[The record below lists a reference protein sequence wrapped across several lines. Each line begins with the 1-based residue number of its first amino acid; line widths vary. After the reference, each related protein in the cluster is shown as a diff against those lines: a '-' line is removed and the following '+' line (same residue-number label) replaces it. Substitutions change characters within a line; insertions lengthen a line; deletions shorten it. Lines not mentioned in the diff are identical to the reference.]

1 MLNTAIVGLGRWGQR
16 LVNSVQRD
24 GQPKGEHIR
33 VTHGVTRTPSKAVDF
48 CASHAIE
55 LSDDYLAILDE
66 PTLDAVLLATPHSQ
80 HASQIAAAAAAGK
93 HVFVEKPLTL
103 DKASAVTAVAACEA
117 AGVVL
122 ALGHN
127 RRFLPAMQD
136 LKSMIDG
143 GELGTILHIEGNF
156 SVPGGLDYVPGM
168 WRATGEESPAGGMTG
183 MGVHVTDAMIH
194 LCGEIESVR
203 CQSLRL
209 VLQVDM
215 DDTTS
220 LLCRFANG
228 MSGYM
233 ATLTATAHIWRLQVF
248 GTKGWAHMRSQEI
261 MDVCM
266 IGEELKT
273 RRYPATDIERAEL
286 EAFAI
291 AAAGGAP
298 YPLSSQDAIHNMA
311 VFDAV
316 LASAANDA
324 ERVDVDRSS

>member
-1 MLNTAIVGLGRWGQR
+1 MLNAAIVGLGRWGQR

-24 GQPKGEHIR
+24 GQPMGEHIR
-33 VTHGVTRTPSKAVDF
+33 VTHGVTRTPSKAADF
-48 CASHAIE
+48 CASHGIE
-55 LSDDYLAILDE
+55 LSDDYSAILEDSS
-66 PTLDAVLLATPHSQ
+66 LDAVLLATPHSQ
-80 HASQIAAAAAAGK
+80 HAAQIAAAAAAGK

-103 DKASAVTAVAACEA
+103 DKASAVTAVAACDA

-228 MSGYM
+228 MSGYL
-233 ATLTATAHIWRLQVF
+233 ATLTATPHIWRLQVF

-316 LASAANDA
+316 LASAASDA
-324 ERVDVDRSS
+324 ARIDVDRSS

>member
-1 MLNTAIVGLGRWGQR
+1 MLNAAIVGLGRWGQR

-33 VTHGVTRTPSKAVDF
+33 VIHGVTRTPSKAADF
-48 CASHAIE
+48 CASHDIA
-55 LSDDYLAILDE
+55 LSDDYSAVLRE
-66 PTLDAVLLATPHSQ
+66 STLDAILLATPHSQ
-80 HASQIAAAAAAGK
+80 HAAQIAAAAAAGK

-117 AGVVL
+117 ANVVL

-136 LKSMIDG
+136 LKSMVDG

-228 MSGYM
+228 MSGYL

-261 MDVCM
+261 MDVCL

-273 RRYPATDIERAEL
+273 RTYPATDIERAEL

-298 YPLSSQDAIHNMA
+298 YPLSSEDAIHNMA

-316 LASAANDA
+316 LASAASDA
-324 ERVDVDRSS
+324 ERVEVDRSS